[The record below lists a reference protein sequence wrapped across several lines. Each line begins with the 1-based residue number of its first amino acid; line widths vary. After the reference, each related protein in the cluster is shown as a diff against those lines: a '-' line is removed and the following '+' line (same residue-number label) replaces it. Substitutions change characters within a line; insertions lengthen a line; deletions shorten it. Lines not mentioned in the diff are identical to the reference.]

1 MAHTETAERKL
12 TEITNLH
19 AEFSNL
25 AIICAFVSDI
35 IYIQKVKYMKTNSS
49 VLIWFISPHSIKC
62 NYNI

>member
-1 MAHTETAERKL
+1 MAHTETAGSKL

-25 AIICAFVSDI
+25 GIICAFVSDN

-49 VLIWFISPHSIKC
+49 VLI
-62 NYNI
+62 